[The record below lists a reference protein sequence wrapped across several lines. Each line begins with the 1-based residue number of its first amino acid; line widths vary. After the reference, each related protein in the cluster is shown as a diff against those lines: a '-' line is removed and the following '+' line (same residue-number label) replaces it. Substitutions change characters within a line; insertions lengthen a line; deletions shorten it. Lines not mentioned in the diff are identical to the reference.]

1 MPVYSYTG
9 IDENGEAVFGEL
21 TATNEGHAYEIGL
34 DKGEHIVS
42 LKLKEAKTKK
52 LHNKAFDSSSFLSDL
67 AQLIEAKFPL
77 IDALILRREI
87 TDSKKEFELLGEL
100 IADLKDGVALS
111 SSIAM
116 YETEFPLFV
125 SPMIR
130 AGEESGNLS
139 LALNDIVRDLDR
151 KKQIKKSLT
160 QALTY
165 PAILTSVALI
175 ALIFIFTFILPQFES
190 MFKDMG
196 KPLPA
201 FTQWVF
207 DFGHVISEVLPWLM
221 LAFLGGYLLFQFL
234 PKDHRIRINLDQLIL
249 KLPLV
254 GRIQNDAQ
262 VAQYTG
268 ILGQL
273 IERAVTL
280 PSALE
285 IASDSITNRY
295 LHQYANELSPTIR
308 NGQTLANAMEGSG
321 VWTTEL
327 IEYIRLGERSGL
339 LGKQLLR
346 HSDNLRQRLEQHL
359 TQVISLLQPTLILV
373 IGLLIGGIVA
383 AMMMALLDMNNLTG

>member
-9 IDENGEAVFGEL
+9 INENGETVFGEL
-21 TATNEGHAYEIGL
+21 TATNEGHAYDIGL

-42 LKLKEAKTKK
+42 LKIKEAKAKK
-52 LHNKAFDSSSFLSDL
+52 LHNKTFDSTHFLNDL

-77 IDALILRREI
+77 IDALLLRREI
-87 TDSKKEFELLGEL
+87 TESKKEFVLLGEI

-116 YETEFPLFV
+116 YDKEFPLFV

-130 AGEESGNLS
+130 AGEESGDLAS
-139 LALNDIVRDLDR
+139 ALNDIVRDLER
-151 KKQIKKSLT
+151 KKQINKSLT

-165 PAILTSVALI
+165 PAILSSGALI
-175 ALIFIFTFILPQFES
+175 AMIFIFTFILPKFES

-196 KPLPA
+196 KPLPT

-207 DFGHVISEVLPWLM
+207 DLGHSFTSIMPWFLLVVLT
-221 LAFLGGYLLFQFL
+221 GTLLFRYL
-234 PKDHRIRINLDQLIL
+234 PRNHRIRIDTDQLLLRI
-249 KLPLV
+249 PLF

-262 VAQYTG
+262 TAQYTG

-273 IERAVTL
+273 IDRSVTL

-295 LHQYANELSPTIR
+295 LHQYAVDLSPAIR
-308 NGQTLANAMEGSG
+308 NGQTLANSMEGSG
-321 VWTTEL
+321 IWSTEL
-327 IEYIRLGERSGL
+327 VEYVRLGERSGL

-359 TQVISLLQPTLILV
+359 NQMISLLQPTLVLL
-373 IGLLIGGIVA
+373 IGVLIGGIVA